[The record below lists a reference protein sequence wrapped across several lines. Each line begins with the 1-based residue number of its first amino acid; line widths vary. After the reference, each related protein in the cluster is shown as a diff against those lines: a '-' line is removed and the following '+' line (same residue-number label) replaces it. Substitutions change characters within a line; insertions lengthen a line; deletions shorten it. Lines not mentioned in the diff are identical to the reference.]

1 MGRFAVGLEDF
12 MSCRFEEL
20 AIDCKNPVLIARFWT
35 ETLNYSVLSEEV
47 GLVTIGPA
55 EKSSIGPHPVLTF
68 AQVPEEKS
76 LKNRLHIDVRPTDC
90 TQDEEVERLLSLG
103 ATYPDADVSD
113 VSWVI
118 LLDPE
123 GNEFCV
129 LSSQQL

>member
-1 MGRFAVGLEDF
+1 
-12 MSCRFEEL
+12 MSCRFAEL
-20 AIDCKNPVLIARFWT
+20 AIDCKNPVLIARFWAEALDFT
-35 ETLNYSVLSEEV
+35 VLSEEV

-55 EKSSIGPHPVLTF
+55 EKASLGPHPVLTF

-76 LKNRLHIDVRPTDC
+76 LKNRLHIDVRPIDC

-103 ATYPDADVSD
+103 ATYPETLSPD

-129 LSSQQL
+129 LSSLEP